1 MTMMVKSF
9 PKRPPPPVRYA
20 EPDRRELLRL
30 CRDFGLVQEYEVG
43 VNSIRMRCLHEV
55 FEVSPQE
62 ADLLMKGLLLGFFY
76 NHSRD
81 DLSLADWGD

>member
-1 MTMMVKSF
+1 MLVKAY
-9 PKRPPPPVRYA
+9 PRRPTRPVHYA

-43 VNSIRMRCLHEV
+43 SNSIRMRCVQEV

-62 ADLLMKGLLLGFFY
+62 SELLMKGLLLGFFY

>member
-1 MTMMVKSF
+1 MMVKAF
-9 PKRPPPPVRYA
+9 PKPPARPVRYA

-30 CRDFGLVQEYEVG
+30 CRDFGLVHEYEVG
-43 VNSIRMRCLHEV
+43 ATGIRMRCLHQV

-62 ADLLMKGLLLGFFY
+62 SELLMKGLLLGFFY
-76 NHSRD
+76 GHSRD